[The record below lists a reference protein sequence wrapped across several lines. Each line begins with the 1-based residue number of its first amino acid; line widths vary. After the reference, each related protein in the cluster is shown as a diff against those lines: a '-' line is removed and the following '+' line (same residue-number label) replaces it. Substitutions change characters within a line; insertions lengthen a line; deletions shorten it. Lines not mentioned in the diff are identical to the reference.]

1 MIPVLSCSKQKDL
14 GTNFWSEMSVFPES
28 PALLVFLLDL
38 QKENFL
44 APQTDKSMKDDLVE

>member
-1 MIPVLSCSKQKDL
+1 
-14 GTNFWSEMSVFPES
+14 MSVFPES

-44 APQTDKSMKDDLVE
+44 APQTDKSMRVIWLSKCSKKWQPVSYLIYIFVLF